1 MSNTPLNV
9 KTFGYKEINQID
21 AQKKY
26 INNINIF
33 VKFFYL
39 DINRKKII
47 ESDIYIL
54 DKDFLKDKTVSI
66 FEACKFA
73 IQRIKV
79 KHIFPHTIMSSFIY
93 TDNKKTIPKQFVNK
107 EIVSNK
113 QKQMLLDFN

>member
-1 MSNTPLNV
+1 MMRHPLSTSIKLILIQGLKMSNTPLNV

-54 DKDFLKDKTVSI
+54 DKDF
-66 FEACKFA
+66 F
-73 IQRIKV
+73 
-79 KHIFPHTIMSSFIY
+79 
-93 TDNKKTIPKQFVNK
+93 
-107 EIVSNK
+107 
-113 QKQMLLDFN
+113 LLFR